1 VLEVFKQ
8 PIIRRANNE
17 KKMNK
22 RGKLVGHGGVRRRF
36 LFFVFVWMG
45 ALGLASSAKVEYVAS
60 RDYFPTVQR
69 ELDRARSS
77 VTVCLYLYVLRANQ
91 FESPVFQLTRSL
103 VQARD
108 RGVRVEVY
116 LDQNIDFVRGD
127 SLPLAGKNAAAVR
140 YLKSNNIPVFF
151 DSPSTLTHA
160 KTVIIDSAT
169 VLLGS
174 SNWTD
179 SAFRDNVETNVLVRS
194 PSFAHEVLTA
204 IHARAWTAPSPDQ
217 VDPGVPIAVDFLRDK
232 DLFGRMVSAGD
243 NRALDTALFLAREQT
258 PVSSA
263 TFSVSYEKL
272 ADCLGITE
280 LGSTG
285 ARRQIN
291 KTLAKLQN
299 RYKVIEART
308 EYGKD
313 VGITL
318 FMPEDGPWVR
328 IPSTYWTLGW
338 TRRLSFAGKALF
350 LMGLAESDFSPVRP
364 RWSRSREGWA
374 RRYHCSPWFVTQGT
388 MDLRRNNLLEVE
400 YAPFDSNDPSPR
412 HPAFYTPNELYDPA
426 ELDRAIEALRAVHG
440 PEKVARAQEAV
451 GAVFEDSD
459 LNGIK
464 TLINLENQFGV
475 PSIQAALARIRQK
488 NPDNP
493 RRTIAYLIAMI
504 RESQNDR

>member
-1 VLEVFKQ
+1 
-8 PIIRRANNE
+8 
-17 KKMNK
+17 MNK
-22 RGKLVGHGGVRRRF
+22 EGKSFGRGLVRRGFGF
-36 LFFVFVWMG
+36 LVFVWMG
-45 ALGLASSAKVEYVAS
+45 ALGFASTVKVDYVAS
-60 RDYFPTVQR
+60 RDYFSTVQR

-103 VQARD
+103 IQVRD

-116 LDQNIDFVRGD
+116 LDQNIDFGGGD
-127 SLPLAGKNAAAVR
+127 SLPLAGKNAAAVL

-169 VLLGS
+169 VILGS

-179 SAFRDNVETNVLVRS
+179 SALRDNVETNVLVRS

-204 IHARAWTAPSPDQ
+204 IRARVWTAPSADQ

-232 DLFGRMVSAGD
+232 DLFGRMVSVGD

-258 PVSSA
+258 LVSSS
-263 TFSVSYEKL
+263 TFSVSYERL
-272 ADCLGITE
+272 ADYLGITS
-280 LGSTG
+280 LGGHG

-299 RYKVIEART
+299 RYGVIEART
-308 EYGKD
+308 GYGKD
-313 VGITL
+313 ADITL
-318 FMPEDGPWVR
+318 VMPKDGPWVR
-328 IPSTYWTLGW
+328 IPSSYWTLGW
-338 TRRLSFAGKALF
+338 DRRLSFAGKSLF
-350 LMGLAESDFSPVRP
+350 LMGLAESEFSPVRP
-364 RWSRSREGWA
+364 RWSRSREGLA

-400 YAPFDSNDPSPR
+400 YAPFNSNDPAPR
-412 HPAFYTPNELYDPA
+412 HPAFYTPNDLYDPA
-426 ELDRAIEALRAVHG
+426 ELDRAIEALKEVHG

-451 GAVFEDSD
+451 RVVFEDSD

-464 TLINLENQFGV
+464 TLIDLENRFGI
-475 PSIQAALARIRQK
+475 PPIQAALARISQK

-504 RESQNDR
+504 RESQ